1 MRWARPIPF
10 RSAVPWLAILL
21 VAAAVRLP
29 SLTAGLPYLA
39 YVDEGHVLHHVAHHL
54 RQRTWEP
61 DTYSYP
67 SLPFYL
73 VGAASAVYSP
83 VYAVVHGRSLR
94 RDLGSPNPWY
104 YDIVQP
110 VDFLVLGRL
119 VTLAFSLGLVLLTGL
134 LARRV
139 AGPPA
144 GYLAAWLAALTP
156 ALVARGTVVNINPIM
171 AFFVLAALFFAEGA
185 REGDSPR
192 RDAALAGAM
201 AGLAAAS
208 KYPAALVCLPVAL
221 AVLLSQASW
230 SERLRRLVLAG
241 ASAVAACVVAMP
253 AILLRPEKV
262 LHGMQRMSRVY
273 GRQRLGSYWGQAV
286 QRAEWDL
293 PLEHPELGI
302 AFLVLA
308 AAGLAVALFER
319 RGSRAVWGWVVFGAA
334 TGLLVAPYQFR
345 AFRNLLALIPLAC
358 ILIAL
363 LYARVRRAV
372 RRPRF
377 VDLAAAVLPLVL
389 FAPALHSYIGDRLA
403 LVDSR
408 EEAIQWLGEHTGPGD
423 TVLLVEE
430 LAFMPAR
437 LATLEARIDVKP
449 WDRAK
454 RRILKRN
461 VDYVVLGSLVQ
472 RDGTARVPEE
482 RSRRILQGYTEVAT
496 FGSSPT
502 KMSRGAFKGNRQRIT
517 ILRRR
522 PAGAS

>member
-1 MRWARPIPF
+1 MQRLRSIPL
-10 RSAVPWLAILL
+10 RSAAPWLAILL
-21 VAAAVRLP
+21 VATAVRLP

-54 RQRTWEP
+54 VQRTWEP

-73 VGAASAVYSP
+73 VAAAAAVYSP
-83 VYAVVHGRSLR
+83 VYAAVHGRSLR
-94 RDLGSPNPWY
+94 EDLRPPSLWY
-104 YDIVQP
+104 YDLVRP
-110 VDFLVLGRL
+110 VDFLLLGRL
-119 VTLAFSLGLVLLTGL
+119 VTLAFSLGLVVLTGL

-144 GYLAAWLAALTP
+144 GYLATWLAALAP

-171 AFFVLAALFFAEGA
+171 AFFVLAALLFAEGA
-185 REGDSPR
+185 REGSFPR

-201 AGLAAAS
+201 TGLAAAS

-221 AVLLSQASW
+221 AVLLSQAAW
-230 SERLRRLVLAG
+230 SEKLRRLVLAG
-241 ASAVAACVVAMP
+241 AAAVAACVAAMP
-253 AILLRPEKV
+253 ALLLRPEKV

-273 GRQRLGSYWGQAV
+273 GRQRLGSYWEQAV
-286 QRAEWDL
+286 RRAEWDL

-319 RGSRAVWGWVVFGAA
+319 RWSRAVWGWVVFGAA
-334 TGLLVAPYQFR
+334 TGMLVAPYQFR

-363 LYARVRRAV
+363 LYVRVRRAV
-372 RRPRF
+372 PRPLL
-377 VDLAAAVLPLVL
+377 VDLAAAALPVVL
-389 FAPALHSYIGDRLA
+389 FAPALYSYIEDRVA
-403 LVDSR
+403 LRDSR
-408 EEAIQWLGEHTGPGD
+408 EEAIQWLGEHTGPRD
-423 TVLLVEE
+423 TVLFVQEI
-430 LAFMPAR
+430 AFMPAR
-437 LATLEARIDVKP
+437 LATLEAGIDVKP

-482 RSRRILQGYTEVAT
+482 RSRRILQGYAEVAA

-502 KMSRGAFKGNRQRIT
+502 RMSRGAFKGNRQRTT

-522 PAGAS
+522 P